1 MGINTD
7 RNKQTDIRQVQTDF
21 THSIICFSD
30 KGIFF
35 FRFILLPFT
44 LWADKDIDRSET
56 AGMVRYTLFA
66 FKMSLLRINLIIN
79 CLLRQGL

>member
-1 MGINTD
+1 MIYL
-7 RNKQTDIRQVQTDF
+7 
-21 THSIICFSD
+21 CFSG

-44 LWADKDIDRSET
+44 LWTDKNIDPLKT

-66 FKMSLLRINLIIN
+66 FKMWLFRINLIIN
-79 CLLRQGL
+79 RLLRQGLLF